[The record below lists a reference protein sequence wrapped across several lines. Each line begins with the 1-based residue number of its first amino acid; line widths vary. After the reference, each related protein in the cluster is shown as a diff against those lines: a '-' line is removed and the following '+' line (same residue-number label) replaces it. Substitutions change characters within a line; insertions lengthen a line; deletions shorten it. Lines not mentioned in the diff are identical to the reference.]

1 MHNAAVGC
9 TEDLMKRTWVHL
21 VAAIALLVAGYSAVR
36 MSAPASLQAQQAGM
50 RVFEWRTY
58 TAPDAEKFA
67 MLNARFREHTTRL
80 FEKHGMTNIGYWTPV
95 ETPNTLTYIIAH
107 ANMEAAKKS
116 WAGFRADPDWQKIVA
131 DSKAKGLT
139 GVTVES
145 KYLQPTDYSPMK

>member
-1 MHNAAVGC
+1 
-9 TEDLMKRTWVHL
+9 MKRIAFGVGAVMLMLGYL
-21 VAAIALLVAGYSAVR
+21 VARG
-36 MSAPASLQAQQAGM
+36 SAPVVVQGQQAGT
-50 RVFEWRTY
+50 RVFELRTY

-95 ETPNTLTYIIAH
+95 DAPNTLIYVVAH
-107 ANMEAAKKS
+107 QNMEAAKKS
-116 WAGFRADPDWQKIVA
+116 WAAFRADPDWQKVSA

-145 KYLQPTDYSPMK
+145 KYLTPTDYSMLK

>member
-1 MHNAAVGC
+1 
-9 TEDLMKRTWVHL
+9 MKRTWIQIAGAV
-21 VAAIALLVAGYSAVR
+21 ALLLAGYSVGR
-36 MSAPASLQAQQAGM
+36 VSVPSTVQAQQTGT

-67 MLNARFREHTTRL
+67 MLNARFRDHTL
-80 FEKHGMTNIGYWTPV
+80 KIFEKHGMTNIGYWTPV

-116 WAGFRADPDWQKIVA
+116 WAGFRADPDWQKVAA

-139 GVTVES
+139 GVTIDS
-145 KYLQPTDYSPMK
+145 KYLQPTDYSPIK

>member
-1 MHNAAVGC
+1 
-9 TEDLMKRTWVHL
+9 MKRTSLH
-21 VAAIALLVAGYSAVR
+21 VAGAVAFLVAGYFAGRV
-36 MSAPASLQAQQAGM
+36 SAPATLQAQPAGT
-50 RVFEWRTY
+50 RVFELRTY

-80 FEKHGMTNIGYWTPV
+80 FEKHGITNIGYWTPID
-95 ETPNTLTYIIAH
+95 TPNTLTYIVAH

-116 WAGFRADPDWQKIVA
+116 WAAFRADADWQKVSA

-139 GVTVES
+139 GVTVDS